1 MTITTAGRW
10 IDLPASGGGS
20 DRFALDEP
28 GGAGLFQIA
37 ASNAT
42 LAARENGLRTL
53 WEDFGSSDLHKS
65 LRVSGDVTT
74 FRWELEDSVGAW
86 SRLAGTFRVRLYG
99 ETSQV
104 PRLHLA
110 VRALAPSGYATGL
123 VIAVAPAGE
132 PPSMRVG
139 TWASVTTTSTTLA
152 DLAATLTLT
161 PDMLTPESLSLQEG
175 GGAPI
180 EAGQHTLLSV
190 WVGAWCT
197 SNSGASKGAVYGPTV
212 LLREP

>member
-1 MTITTAGRW
+1 MTTTIGRW
-10 IDLPASGGGS
+10 IDLPSSGGAS
-20 DRFALDEP
+20 DRLALDEP

-37 ASNAT
+37 TSNAT
-42 LAARENGLRTL
+42 LAARENGLRPL
-53 WEDFGSSDLHKS
+53 WEDFGSSDVHKN
-65 LRVSGDVTT
+65 LRVAGDVTT
-74 FRWELEDSVGAW
+74 FRWELEDSAGAW
-86 SRLAGTFRVRLYG
+86 SRLAGTFRVRLHG
-99 ETSQV
+99 ETAQA

-110 VRALAPSGYATGL
+110 ARALAPSTYTTGI

-139 TWASVTTTSTTLA
+139 TWASVSTTSTTLT

-161 PDMLTPESLSLQEG
+161 PDLLTPESLSLQEG

-180 EAGQHTLLSV
+180 EAGQHTLLGV

-197 SNSGASKGAVYGPTV
+197 SSSGASKGALYGATV